1 MGQEYIDISDTS
13 QYFYTSSYTLGA
25 GTHRLLNFR
34 SIKHLYY
41 SNFNTGSGL
50 IDTTGSYDNYLETS
64 LFSGSRKLNHSGSGI
79 IYSIPQK
86 LFGTHLEPG
95 SITISS
101 SYSGDDNKN
110 GGFVLTDDGEGNLFD
125 TSTHVG
131 NVIYSHGQLVI
142 TSWDYYLHLKASEAV
157 DNRPTIGFKSNL
169 PIYTRTYSI
178 KIADYEFN
186 HTLNPTAQTGT
197 STLYVDEYGKE
208 VASNHLS
215 ASIFVRPSG
224 KYAPNVTGSEFQP
237 YITTVG
243 LYNDSNELIAV
254 AKLAQ
259 PLPKPADTEL
269 TIQVKLDV

>member
-1 MGQEYIDISDTS
+1 MAQDFINISPSS
-13 QYFYTSSYTLGA
+13 QYFYTSSFTLESGS
-25 GTHRLLNFR
+25 HKLLNYY

-50 IDTTGSYDNYLETS
+50 IDTSGSYDNFLETS
-64 LFSGSRKLNHSGSGI
+64 LFSGSRKLNEEGEGI

-95 SITISS
+95 TISISS
-101 SYSGDDNKN
+101 SYDGIRSVANEITLN
-110 GGFVLTDDGEGNLFD
+110 DDGEGNLYHG
-125 TSTHVG
+125 STHVG
-131 NVIYSHGQLVI
+131 NVVYSHGQLII
-142 TSWDYYLHLKASEAV
+142 TSQTYYLHFSSSEAV

-169 PIYTRTYSI
+169 PIYTRSYSI
-178 KIADYEFN
+178 KVADYEFN
-186 HTLNPTAQTGT
+186 HTLNPTAQSG
-197 STLYVDEYGKE
+197 S
-208 VASNHLS
+208 
-215 ASIFVRPSG
+215 SILIYSESKYLQPSG
-224 KYAPNVTGSEFQP
+224 IYAPNITGSDFQP

-254 AKLAQ
+254 GKLAQ